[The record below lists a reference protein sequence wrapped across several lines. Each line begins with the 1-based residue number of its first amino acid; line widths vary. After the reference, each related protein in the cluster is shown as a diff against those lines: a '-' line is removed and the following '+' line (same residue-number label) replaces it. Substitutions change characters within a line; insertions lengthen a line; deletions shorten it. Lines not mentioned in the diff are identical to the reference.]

1 MSATSFTAHGRRLA
15 RPRKM
20 RDYEA
25 YVEAMLPFKGEPM
38 TCANATKLSS
48 ETRADALLERLMLG
62 LRKRDGVDL
71 MHLQEDFGAAVLV
84 EIITAVCAS
93 WPEELVEMDDKRLT
107 LSDPDGMLVS
117 TELISTLLAR
127 VSSLHIP

>member
-1 MSATSFTAHGRRLA
+1 
-15 RPRKM
+15 
-20 RDYEA
+20 
-25 YVEAMLPFKGEPM
+25 
-38 TCANATKLSS
+38 
-48 ETRADALLERLMLG
+48 MLG

-71 MHLQEDFGAAVLV
+71 MHLQEDFGAAVLA

-93 WPEELVEMDDKRLT
+93 WPEGLVEMDDKRLT